1 MVMENRS
8 LARLGSTDR
17 AVHDLL
23 RPRAASPWRLQ
34 MTIARWNPP
43 VAPTRQETFLL
54 KRLDRV
60 RKLLGFLREHR
71 HELFDDAFQNELAAM
86 YRDTGAGKDA
96 VPPAMMAMAMLV
108 QGYLGISDA
117 EMIELTIVDLRV
129 QMVLGCLGAEE
140 PAFSQGAFQEFR
152 DRLIGADLDR
162 RVLERT
168 VELAKTTK
176 AFDHRKLPKT
186 LRVAIDSS
194 PLEGVGRV
202 EDTFNLLAH
211 AARNIVSCAASL
223 LGWSEDKVCAQAGIP
238 LLLESSIKTALDIDW
253 NDAADKKN
261 AIKRFSRQ
269 LDSLQSWI
277 ERRLPEEVAKP
288 PLKDHVDTLVQ
299 IRTQDLEPDPSGGG
313 ARIRDG
319 VAEDR
324 RVSIEDKEMRHG
336 RKSKSKRFNGFKRH
350 IAADVDRDLILACAI
365 TPANRPEDE
374 AMPNLTADMK
384 HQDLEVDDLLIDRAY
399 INSGLV
405 DEVLKRRGKIVCK
418 PWKSRNGD
426 LFPKSVFNLNLRDRT
441 IECPNGQ
448 VEHFSLGTVV
458 EFNPDVCDRCP
469 MRDQCTTAELGNGRS
484 VAIAEN
490 EQLQQR
496 LRKQIQTSAGREG
509 LRERTMIEHKLAHI
523 SQRQGNEARFVG
535 VRKNT
540 FDLRRASAIQNL
552 ETIHRSNVELR
563 KAA

>member
-1 MVMENRS
+1 
-8 LARLGSTDR
+8 
-17 AVHDLL
+17 
-23 RPRAASPWRLQ
+23 

-54 KRLDRV
+54 RRLDRV
-60 RKLLGFLREHR
+60 RKLLGFLRLHR
-71 HELFDDAFQNELAAM
+71 HELFDDAFQDELATM

-129 QMVLGCLGAEE
+129 QMVLGCLGGEE
-140 PAFSQGAFQEFR
+140 PAFSQGALQEFR

-194 PLEGVGRV
+194 PLEGAGRV

-211 AARNIVSCAASL
+211 AARNLVACAASL
-223 LGWSEDKVCAQAGIP
+223 LGWSEDKVCTQAGIP
-238 LLLESSIKTALDIDW
+238 LLLETSIKTALDIDW
-253 NDAADKKN
+253 NDAADKAD

-313 ARIRDG
+313 SRIRDG

-374 AMPNLTADMK
+374 AMPTLTADMER
-384 HQDLEVDDLLIDRAY
+384 QDLEVDDLLIDRAY
-399 INSGLV
+399 INSDLV

-426 LFPKSVFNLNLRDRT
+426 LFPKSAFNLNLRDRT

-448 VEHFSLGTVV
+448 IEHFSLGTVV

-469 MRDQCTTAELGNGRS
+469 LRDKCTTAELGNGRS

-496 LRKQIQTSAGREG
+496 LRKQIQTSAGRDA

-523 SQRQGNEARFVG
+523 SQRQGNEARYVG
-535 VRKNT
+535 VRKNV

-552 ETIHRSNVELR
+552 ETIHRSEVQLR